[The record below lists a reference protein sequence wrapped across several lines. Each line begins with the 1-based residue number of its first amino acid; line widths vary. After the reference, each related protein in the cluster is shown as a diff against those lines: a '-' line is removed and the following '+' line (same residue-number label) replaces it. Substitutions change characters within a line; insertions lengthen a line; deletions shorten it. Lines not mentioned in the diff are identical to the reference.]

1 MDCYCIKGLKAG
13 TVDKC
18 DSCNGTGK
26 MFNQA
31 PCPNMYHHHIFV
43 RDLPKESSILMLK
56 SCSVFDLKAVR
67 TLHPQDDG

>member
-13 TVDKC
+13 TADKC

-43 RDLPKESSILMLK
+43 RDLPKESSISMLK
-56 SCSVFDLKAVR
+56 CCSVFDLKAVR